1 MGRRKQSVTIRHVA
15 ADAGV
20 SLQTVSRVIN
30 DGPNVRPEMRARV
43 LSSIERLGYVPSIAA
58 QRLSGSRSYL
68 ILALNDR
75 DRTIA
80 DWRERQGTDWVDQML
95 LGGMLKG
102 AEYGYRLM
110 FELVDT
116 HDTQVERE
124 LRSTIASLQPDGV
137 LLTPPHSENQRIID
151 LLDEAEIAFA
161 RIGSIQEAPG
171 IAISMDE
178 EGAAAMATDYL
189 AGLGHRRIA
198 FIAGSHEYSLSARRV
213 NGWKSA
219 MCRLGLADDALLAQ
233 GDFSYES
240 GVEASR
246 RLLDGANPPTAIIAS
261 NDRMALAGLD
271 VAARARNRRAHR
283 AFAGQLRQYP
293 RGPVHPPGTDR
304 DRPAGRG
311 DRRAGDG
318 NDHSQPS
325 RRGHSATAARG
336 RGKPGRTA
344 VDRGAPCRLT
354 GQHRRASRRSSCGS
368 MLLPGLAAR
377 LPMFRS

>member
-1 MGRRKQSVTIRHVA
+1 MGRRKQNVTIRHVA

-30 DGPNVRPEMRARV
+30 EGPNVRPEMRARV
-43 LSSIERLGYVPSIAA
+43 LSSIEKLGYVPSIAA

-137 LLTPPHSENQRIID
+137 LLTPPHSENNTIID
-151 LLDEAEIAFA
+151 LLEKAEITFA
-161 RIGSIQEAPG
+161 RIGSIQQAAG

-178 EGAAAMATDYL
+178 EGAAAMATEYL
-189 AGLGHRRIA
+189 AALGHRRIA
-198 FIAGSHEYSLSARRV
+198 FIAGSREYSLSSRRV
-213 NGWKSA
+213 KGWMGA
-219 MCRLGLADDALLAQ
+219 MDRLGLAADDLLAE

-246 RLLDGANPPTAIIAS
+246 ALLDCINPPTAIIAS

-271 VAARARNRRAHR
+271 VAAE
-283 AFAGQLRQYP
+283 
-293 RGPVHPPGTDR
+293 RGIGVPTDLSLVSFDNTPVVRFT
-304 DRPAGRG
+304 RPAL
-311 DRRAGDG
+311 
-318 NDHSQPS
+318 
-325 RRGHSATAARG
+325 
-336 RGKPGRTA
+336 TA
-344 VDRGAPCRLT
+344 VDQPVAETAALAMETIIRSLRGEDMPEQPLIVQAGLVERQSTAPPPN
-354 GQHRRASRRSSCGS
+354 AV
-368 MLLPGLAAR
+368 
-377 LPMFRS
+377 

>member
-1 MGRRKQSVTIRHVA
+1 MGRRKQNVTIRHVA

-116 HDTQVERE
+116 HDSQIERE

-137 LLTPPHSENQRIID
+137 LLTPPHSENQLIIG
-151 LLDEAEIAFA
+151 LLEEAGISFA
-161 RIGSIQEAPG
+161 RIGSVQKAAG

-178 EGAAAMATDYL
+178 EDAAAKATEFL
-189 AGLGHRRIA
+189 AGLGHTRIG
-198 FIAGSHEYSLSARRV
+198 FIAGSYEYSLSLRRV
-213 NGWKSA
+213 NGWRQA
-219 MCRLGLADDALLAQ
+219 MARLGLASEGLLAE

-246 RLLDGANPPTAIIAS
+246 RLLDLAEPPTAIIAS

-271 VAARARNRRAHR
+271 VATE
-283 AFAGQLRQYP
+283 
-293 RGPVHPPGTDR
+293 RGLDVPADLSLISFDNTPVVRFT
-304 DRPAGRG
+304 RPAL
-311 DRRAGDG
+311 
-318 NDHSQPS
+318 
-325 RRGHSATAARG
+325 
-336 RGKPGRTA
+336 TA
-344 VDRGAPCRLT
+344 VDQPVAETAALAMDAIIRTLRGKDIPEQPLIIQASLAERQSTAPPPSA
-354 GQHRRASRRSSCGS
+354 G
-368 MLLPGLAAR
+368 
-377 LPMFRS
+377 